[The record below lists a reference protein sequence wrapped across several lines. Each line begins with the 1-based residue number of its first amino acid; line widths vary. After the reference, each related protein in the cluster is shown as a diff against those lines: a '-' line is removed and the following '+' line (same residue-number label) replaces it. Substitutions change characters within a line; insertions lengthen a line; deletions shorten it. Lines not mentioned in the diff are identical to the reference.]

1 MINVG
6 NLAEMGTNWIHEQQ
20 LQIDVPFN
28 QVLSWLIFAVQ
39 DIQVFLAGKVVE
51 SILDDISINHF
62 FVGLFDFHD
71 GLFHLGL
78 ENLVKS

>member
-1 MINVG
+1 
-6 NLAEMGTNWIHEQQ
+6 MGTNWVQEQQ
-20 LQIDVPFN
+20 LQVYVPFN

-39 DIQVFLAGKVVE
+39 NIQVFLAGKVVE
-51 SILDDISINHF
+51 SVLDDISIYHF
-62 FVGLFDFHD
+62 FIGLFYFHD